1 MIKCPKCGSDNL
13 LNAIFCRGCGDKL
26 DLSELKPDAFL
37 EKKLTKSQKIMKIVN
52 QVLSAIIALLL
63 ITLIVGIFFPVARLS
78 GNTPSEE
85 AVKNFEEAQNFGVE
99 ATTRRRRR
107 PSRDKE
113 ENKPSSKSFSFSS
126 QDSTALLNQ
135 SLHLPITGGDN
146 KLTSE
151 NLSVSFAGDG
161 CATLIL
167 TCKLMGKVPM
177 HNTVVVKPTVS
188 NGVLAMNVQKTKIG
202 FVPVPRQLNQ
212 KITQKFVTLSGGS
225 TALDKIKSKLSEV
238 KISDGSLTITVSK
251 K

>member
-13 LNAIFCRGCGDKL
+13 LNAIFCRCCGEKL
-26 DLSELKPDAFL
+26 DLSELKPDSFL

-52 QVLSAIIALLL
+52 QVLSVVIALLL
-63 ITLIVGIFFPVARLS
+63 ITLIVGIFFPVAHLT
-78 GNTPSEE
+78 GNEPS
-85 AVKNFEEAQNFGVE
+85 ADATKQFEEAQTFGVQ
-99 ATTRRRRR
+99 AVRRGRR
-107 PSRDKE
+107 PPRNKDDD
-113 ENKPSSKSFSFSS
+113 KPSSKSFTFSS
-126 QDSTALLNQ
+126 QDATALLNK

-167 TCKLMGKVPM
+167 TSKLMGKVPM

-202 FVPVPRQLNQ
+202 FVPVPAQLNQ
-212 KITQKFVTLSGGS
+212 KITQKFVNLSGGS
-225 TALDKIKSKLSEV
+225 TALDKIKSKLTEV